1 MCYEEDVLQ
10 ECGAF
15 SSFLEKVLKL
25 LSNGHTS
32 DNIMLKK
39 LTTVLIL
46 ENSFV
51 KISNMCFRRLTM
63 KEFNAK
69 KFCEDLITLR
79 GKESQDKFAQKLNIK
94 RPTLSLLE
102 NGKQMPTID
111 ILSLFCDLS
120 GKSTDDYFVE
130 STTDALVYLM
140 GRMEESD
147 KEKVEE
153 MAERIR
159 IKEKYELLAKR
170 GSYVID

>member
-1 MCYEEDVLQ
+1 
-10 ECGAF
+10 
-15 SSFLEKVLKL
+15 
-25 LSNGHTS
+25 
-32 DNIMLKK
+32 
-39 LTTVLIL
+39 
-46 ENSFV
+46 
-51 KISNMCFRRLTM
+51 M

-79 GKESQDKFAQKLNIK
+79 GKESQDNFAQKLDIK

-111 ILSLFCDLS
+111 ILSRFCDLS
-120 GKSTDDYFVE
+120 VNNTDEYFVE

-140 GRMEESD
+140 GRLEESD
-147 KEKVEE
+147 KLKVEE